1 MGSMNEV
8 PPGST
13 PAASPDP
20 DPNPTQAIPAQP
32 PEKQRLRDRLWSLR
46 AVIAV
51 ALASVIIGGLGGAAL
66 ANVSNHD
73 EDGRFG
79 PGAGRFNRG
88 GPGGPPG
95 MNSGPEDQKQFPDRR
110 GMGQRQW
117 GQGGVPPVPM
127 PTQMPPQIPSP
138 TKPSP
143 TG

>member
-1 MGSMNEV
+1 MNEV

-13 PAASPDP
+13 PAPPPAASPDP
-20 DPNPTQAIPAQP
+20 DANATQAVPAVQP
-32 PEKQRLRDRLWSLR
+32 AEKQRLRDRLWSFR

-51 ALASVIIGGLGGAAL
+51 ALASVIVGGLGGAAL
-66 ANVSNHD
+66 ANVSNND

-88 GPGGPPG
+88 GPPG
-95 MNSGPEDQKQFPDRR
+95 MDRGPLDRKQFPDRR

-127 PTQMPPQIPSP
+127 PTPAP
-138 TKPSP
+138 PSP